1 MITASLSALLSH
13 WRRHPFQLAMLLLG
27 LCLATALWSGVQ
39 AINAEARASY
49 DRAAALIGQNR
60 FATLTEQNGGDIDQQ
75 TYIALRRAGWLVSP
89 VVEGTWRVDGQ
100 RLRLIGIDPVSMP
113 ADGTASGLAGA
124 GVLVEFMTPPGFV
137 QVAPSVLEAVKGRVE
152 TPPLRASADL
162 LPGMAIA
169 DIGIAQRLLG
179 KKGHISRLIVLPEQP
194 TGVPALSAVAPSLVV
209 HNPQAGGDIGRL
221 TDSFHLNLTAFGFLA
236 FMVGLFIV
244 YSTVGLAFEQRRPT
258 FRTLRSLGLSTRLLI
273 ALTLAETAGFVLVA
287 GLIGLGL
294 GYLVAAALMPGV
306 AGTLNALYGAT
317 VEGSLAFRPQWVL
330 SGLAIALG
338 GALVSAAE
346 SLWRL
351 SRLPL
356 LAPAQPRAWAQAS
369 RRILFLQSIAAIAL
383 LAGAGG
389 LAFLGG
395 GLLAGFAVL
404 GGLLLGAALL
414 WPGLLFALVSLA
426 GRSAVRPMTQ
436 WFWADTRQQVPGL
449 SLAVMALLIAFA
461 ANVGVSTMVASFRT
475 TFTGWLDQR
484 LAAELYVTAR
494 SEAEA
499 RDVALWLKSRVDA
512 LLPIVNAEA
521 ELAGQPGQVYGVADH
536 STYRDRWPL
545 LQARS
550 DVWDRVK
557 TGDGVLVNEQLFRRN
572 HMALGDR
579 IALPGGTALPVDGV
593 YSDYGNPTGQV
604 MIGLDLFDRLFP
616 TAQHLRF
623 GVRVTP
629 DAVPGLMV
637 GLETEFGLGS
647 MQVTDQAAIK
657 RRSLAIFEQTFAVT
671 AALNILT
678 LGTAGIALFASMTTL
693 SGMRLPQLAPV
704 WAMGARRGMFARLE
718 LVRTLLLVVATLLL
732 AIPVGIALAWV
743 LLAIVNVEAFG
754 WRLPLRLFPLD
765 WLRLAGFAVAASLV
779 SVAVPLLRLMRI
791 TPSDLL
797 KVFANER

>member
-1 MITASLSALLSH
+1 MMVASFSALLSH

-39 AINAEARASY
+39 AINTEARASY
-49 DRAAALIGQNR
+49 DRAAALIGQDR
-60 FATLTEQNGGDIDQQ
+60 FDTLTERDGGEIDQE
-75 TYIALRRAGWLVSP
+75 TYIALRRAGWRVSP
-89 VVEGTWRVDGQ
+89 VVEGNWRVEGQ
-100 RLRLIGIDPVSMP
+100 RLRLIGIEPVSMP
-113 ADGTASGLAGA
+113 ADGTAAGLAGA
-124 GVLVEFMTPPGFV
+124 GALVDFITPPGFV
-137 QVAPSVLEAVKGRVE
+137 QVAPSVLETLRGVD

-169 DIGIAQRLLG
+169 DVGIAQRLLG
-179 KKGHISRLIVLPEQP
+179 KQGRVSRLILLPEQP
-194 TGVPALSAVAPSLVV
+194 MGVPALSEVAPSLVLRK
-209 HNPQAGGDIGRL
+209 PQAGGDISRL

-258 FRTLRSLGLSTRLLI
+258 FRTLRSQGLSTRLLM
-273 ALTLAETAGFVLVA
+273 ALTLAEITGFALVA
-287 GLIGLGL
+287 GVIGLGL
-294 GYLVAAALMPGV
+294 GYFVAAALMPGV
-306 AGTLNALYGAT
+306 AGTLNALYGAA

-338 GALVSAAE
+338 GALLSAAE
-346 SLWRL
+346 SLWQL

-369 RRILFLQSIAAIAL
+369 RRVLRLQSVAAVAL
-383 LAGAGG
+383 LVGAAA
-389 LAFLGG
+389 LALSGA

-404 GGLLLGAALL
+404 AGLLLGAALL
-414 WPGLLFALVSLA
+414 WPGLLFAFVSLA
-426 GRSAVRPMTQ
+426 GRWAMRPMAQ

-461 ANVGVSTMVASFRT
+461 ANVGVSTMVASFRA

-499 RDVALWLKSRVDA
+499 RDVALWLKPKVDA
-512 LLPIVNAEA
+512 LLPIVNADA

-536 STYRDRWPL
+536 PTYRDHWPL
-545 LQARS
+545 LQARP

-557 TGDGVLVNEQLFRRN
+557 AGEGILVNEQLFRRN

-579 IALPGGTALPVDGV
+579 LSLPGGTALPIAGV

-616 TAQHLRF
+616 AAQHLRF
-623 GVRVTP
+623 GVRALP
-629 DAVPGLMV
+629 DAVPALIE
-637 GLETEFGLGS
+637 GLESQFGLGP

-704 WAMGARRGMFARLE
+704 WAMGTRRGTLARLE
-718 LVRTLLLVVATLLL
+718 LIRTLLLVVATLVL

-765 WLRLAGFAVAASLV
+765 WLRLAGFAVVASLV
-779 SVAVPLLRLMRI
+779 SVAFPLLQLARI

>member
-1 MITASLSALLSH
+1 MIATSFSALLSH
-13 WRRHPFQLAMLLLG
+13 WQRHPFQLAMLLLG
-27 LCLATALWSGVQ
+27 LCVATALWSGVQ
-39 AINAEARASY
+39 AINTEARTSY
-49 DRAAALIGQNR
+49 DRAAALIGQDR
-60 FATLTEQNGGDIDQQ
+60 FDTLTARDGGDIDQQ
-75 TYIALRRAGWLVSP
+75 IYIALRRAGWRVAP
-89 VVEGTWRVDGQ
+89 VVEGNWRVEGQ
-100 RLRLIGIDPVSMP
+100 RLRLIGIDPVAMP
-113 ADGTASGLAGA
+113 ADGSASTLADA
-124 GVLVEFMTPPGFV
+124 GVLAEFITPPGFV
-137 QVAPSVLEAVKGRVE
+137 QVAPSVLDALKGVE
-152 TPPLRASADL
+152 GPPLRASAGL

-169 DIGIAQRLLG
+169 DIGIAQHLLEKQGRL
-179 KKGHISRLIVLPEQP
+179 SRLILLPDQP
-194 TGVPALSAVAPSLVV
+194 MAVPSLSQVAPGLTR
-209 HNPQAGGDIGRL
+209 HKPQAGGDISRL

-273 ALTLAETAGFVLVA
+273 ALTLAEITGFALLA
-287 GLIGLGL
+287 GLVGIGL
-294 GYLVAAALMPGV
+294 GYLVAAMLMPGV
-306 AGTLNALYGAT
+306 AGTLNALYGST
-317 VEGSLAFRPQWVL
+317 VGGSLAFRPQWVL
-330 SGLAIALG
+330 SGLAIAVG
-338 GALVSAAE
+338 GALVSAVE

-369 RRILFLQSIAAIAL
+369 RRVLLLQAILAVVLLTGAAAL
-383 LAGAGG
+383 ALAGA
-389 LAFLGG
+389 

-404 GGLLLGAALL
+404 AGLLLGAALL
-414 WPGLLFALVSLA
+414 WPGLLFAFVSMA
-426 GRSAVRPMTQ
+426 GRGTVRPMVQ

-461 ANVGVSTMVASFRT
+461 ANVGVGTMVASFRA

-484 LAAELYVTAR
+484 LVAELYVTAR

-499 RDVALWLKSRVDA
+499 RDVAQWLKPRAGA
-512 LLPIVNAEA
+512 LLPIVNADA

-536 STYRDRWPL
+536 STYRDHWPL
-545 LQARS
+545 LQARP
-550 DVWDRVK
+550 DVWDRLK
-557 TGDGVLVNEQLFRRN
+557 TGEGILVNEQLFRRGQL
-572 HMALGDR
+572 ALGDR
-579 IALPGGTALPVDGV
+579 LSLPGGAALTIAGV
-593 YSDYGNPTGQV
+593 YSDYGNPTGQA

-616 TAQHLRF
+616 AAQRLRF
-623 GVRVTP
+623 GVRVSS
-629 DAVPGLMV
+629 DAVPALLAD
-637 GLETEFGLGS
+637 LETEFGLGPT
-647 MQVTDQAAIK
+647 QVTDQAAIK

-704 WAMGARRGMFARLE
+704 WAMGVRRATLARLDF
-718 LVRTLLLVVATLLL
+718 LRTLLLVVATLLL

-765 WLRLAGFAVAASLV
+765 WLRLAGFAVLAALV
-779 SVAVPLLRLMRI
+779 SVAVPLLRLAKI